1 MRLRPCGQLE
11 EAPRCGMGF
20 LQPPCPLPGLCGLG
34 RDQQTPVSS
43 GLPPG
48 QGRTHT
54 RLLGARE
61 RKGACPGLCSS
72 GRRALPVFGRFCQED
87 GSRHFPPAH
96 AVPTAHPVAP
106 SCPLF
111 PLPAPGQPD
120 GFQLLQLRSNS
131 GSRLNHTPPSQ
142 PLPAPDPSGSLAA
155 AWPTSD
161 TSVSSKYLRNEC
173 VVASSRG
180 GRESPAR
187 TPHGAG
193 LPRTTQNVG

>member
-1 MRLRPCGQLE
+1 MWNGLSAAPLPPARALWPGKGSADPRLLRVTSRARPHSHPPLGSKGEKGGVPGALLVRPQGPACVWKILPGRWISALSSCTCCSHSSSRG
-11 EAPRCGMGF
+11 PI
-20 LQPPCPLPGLCGLG
+20 LSPPC
-34 RDQQTPVSS
+34 
-43 GLPPG
+43 
-48 QGRTHT
+48 
-54 RLLGARE
+54 
-61 RKGACPGLCSS
+61 
-72 GRRALPVFGRFCQED
+72 
-87 GSRHFPPAH
+87 
-96 AVPTAHPVAP
+96 
-106 SCPLF
+106 

-120 GFQLLQLRSNS
+120 GFRLLQLRSNS
-131 GSRLNHTPPSQ
+131 GSQLNHTPPSQ